1 MKAQNGAPLAV
12 LVAQEGV
19 PERLAF
25 HPPQLKRHLSLVTRL
40 ASGRVQRPL
49 QVEAR

>member
-12 LVAQEGV
+12 LVVQEGV
-19 PERLAF
+19 PGQLAF
-25 HPPQLKRHLSLVTRL
+25 LPPQLRRHLSLVTRL

-49 QVEAR
+49 QVKVR